1 MIYTVTA
8 RFTLRASHV
17 RSLKEKRSI
26 VKSLVAKVRNR
37 FNVSCSEVEAM
48 DSHADIVI
56 ACAVVSNTMA
66 IAREEINRIGDF
78 IDGNTDAELLSEE
91 VDISN
96 F

>member
-8 RFTLRASHV
+8 RFTLRASYV

-26 VKSLVAKVRNR
+26 VKSLVAKVRGR
-37 FNVSCSEVEAM
+37 FNVSCSEVESL
-48 DSHADIVI
+48 DSHTEIVI
-56 ACAVVSNTMA
+56 GCAVVSNTMA
-66 IAREEINRIGDF
+66 IAQEEIKRIGDF

-91 VDISN
+91 VETTN